1 MHVSGPDGRHT
12 EVFGPC
18 LMERLGEVFVL
29 NGRVM
34 KAADVM
40 RDYKPEPEQRG
51 GLSPSLRAHRTGLGY
66 PAAWPARQDPAVSCG
81 HRTGVSHR
89 EAQCRLGARWS

>member
-1 MHVSGPDGRHT
+1 
-12 EVFGPC
+12 
-18 LMERLGEVFVL
+18 MERLGEVFVL

-51 GLSPSLRAHRTGLGY
+51 SGQDRRKFDRRKNRVNGRRNGCRRFRDRLNKATWQTIVAQERHLMNRAIRDTLRQQ
-66 PAAWPARQDPAVSCG
+66 RQ
-81 HRTGVSHR
+81 RGV
-89 EAQCRLGARWS
+89 